1 MTLAVG
7 RRVLVDIAVIFGLV
21 QDSMRGAREERLEES
36 ALLKLRNIVLPPRTL
51 RCRAGLPH
59 DCATPKTLRRSGD
72 RSEQLSTHVPAG
84 MYPSRS
90 RLDNWRVGIADRDK
104 VPFAVSDRFAE

>member
-59 DCATPKTLRRSGD
+59 DCANAENFTKVRRS
-72 RSEQLSTHVPAG
+72 L
-84 MYPSRS
+84 
-90 RLDNWRVGIADRDK
+90 
-104 VPFAVSDRFAE
+104 